1 MTWPQPYNP
10 LGSALLSTL
19 VAALPVVL
27 LLGALASHKVKAHWA
42 ALLGLGSA
50 LVIAVAVSGM
60 PVRAAGAAAV
70 LGALYGL
77 FPIGWI
83 LINVLFLYRL
93 AVNHGAFDALREHI
107 ADITTDRR
115 LQLVLVAFSLG
126 AFFEG
131 AAGFGTPVAI
141 TSALLVGLGFAPLE
155 SAVLSLLAN
164 TAPVAF
170 GALGTPIIAL
180 GGVTGLDVQAL
191 SAMVGR
197 ILPPFSLIVPFWLVA
212 AYAGMRRTMAVW
224 PALLVAGGCFAIPQ
238 YLMSTYHGPW
248 LVDIIAAICSMGAL
262 AAFLRVWK
270 PHDAKAEQDAR
281 EAAEFAAAHLQ
292 QLERPSRS
300 ASPHPAPSPA
310 PHSAPS
316 PSPAVDVLKAWLPWM
331 ILAVFVF
338 TWGVPAV
345 KNSLNAISAPA
356 VQMPALHNAVERT
369 PPVVAVIR
377 PEPAVFM
384 FNWLSATGTAIL
396 LSGLVAGL
404 MMRVGARGVA
414 SAYGDALRRSRI
426 PLLTIAAMFGIGYVM
441 RYAGLDAIL
450 GLAFARTG
458 RAYPY
463 FGTMLGW
470 LGVALT
476 GSDTSSNVLFG
487 SLQVLTATQVG
498 VSTLLMAAAN
508 SAGGVMGKMIDA
520 QSIVVAGAA
529 TGYVGHEG
537 LILRRIFWH
546 SIALASLVGLWVLM
560 LA

>member
-1 MTWPQPYNP
+1 MPWPQPYNP
-10 LGSALLSTL
+10 LHNALLSTL
-19 VAALPVVL
+19 VAAVPVVL
-27 LLGALASHKVKAHWA
+27 LLGALASHRVTAHWA

-50 LVIAVAVSGM
+50 LLIAVGVSGM
-60 PVRAAGAAAV
+60 PIASAVAATV
-70 LGALYGL
+70 LGAAYGM

-93 AVNHGAFDALREHI
+93 AVEHGAFDALRGHI
-107 ADITTDRR
+107 AQVTTDRR

-155 SAVLSLLAN
+155 SAILSLLAN

-180 GGVTGLDVQAL
+180 GGVTGLDVHEL

-197 ILPPFSLIVPFWLVA
+197 LLPPFSVMVPFWLVT
-212 AYAGMRRTMAVW
+212 AYAGVRRMLAVW
-224 PALLVAGGCFAIPQ
+224 PALLVAGSAFAIPQ
-238 YLMSTYHGPW
+238 YLMATYHGPW
-248 LVDIIAAICSMGAL
+248 LVDIVAAVCSMAAL
-262 AAFLRVWK
+262 GTFLRVWR
-270 PHDAKAEQDAR
+270 PRDASAHDVAAEYAAIPARVDVAKAWM
-281 EAAEFAAAHLQ
+281 
-292 QLERPSRS
+292 PW
-300 ASPHPAPSPA
+300 
-310 PHSAPS
+310 
-316 PSPAVDVLKAWLPWM
+316 AV
-331 ILAVFVF
+331 LAVFVF
-338 TWGVPAV
+338 LWGIPTI
-345 KNSLNAISAPA
+345 KSGLNALSAPSF
-356 VQMPALHNAVERT
+356 PLPFLHNVVERT
-369 PPVVAVIR
+369 PPVVAVAK
-377 PEPAVFM
+377 PEAAVFT

-404 MMRVGARGVA
+404 AMRAGRQSLGA
-414 SAYGDALRRSRI
+414 AYADALRRARI

-458 RAYPY
+458 RAYPF

-498 VSTLLMAAAN
+498 VSTVLMAAAN

-529 TGYVGHEG
+529 TGFVGHEG

-546 SIALASLVGLWVLM
+546 SIALATLVGGWVLV

>member
-1 MTWPQPYNP
+1 VAPQPAVPHLRAFPTPPPVTWPQPYNP

-19 VAALPVVL
+19 VAALPVVI

-50 LVIAVAVSGM
+50 MIIAVAVSGM
-60 PVRAAGAAAV
+60 PARTTVAAAG
-70 LGALYGL
+70 LGAAYGL

-83 LINVLFLYRL
+83 LVNVLFLYRL
-93 AVNHGAFDALREHI
+93 AVDHGAFEALRAHI
-107 ADITTDRR
+107 ADVTADRR
-115 LQLVLVAFSLG
+115 LQLVFVAFSLG

-141 TSALLVGLGFAPLE
+141 TSALMVGLGFGPLE

-180 GGVTGLDVQAL
+180 GSVTGLDVHDL

-197 ILPPFSLIVPFWLVA
+197 LLPPFSLIVPFWLVA
-212 AYAGMRRTMAVW
+212 AHCGIRRTMAVW
-224 PALLVAGGCFAIPQ
+224 PALLVAGAAFAIPQ
-238 YLMSTYHGPW
+238 YLMATYHGPW
-248 LVDIIAAICSMGAL
+248 LVDIVAAMCSMGAL
-262 AAFLRVWK
+262 ALFLKVWQPK
-270 PHDAKAEQDAR
+270 DIEAHADA
-281 EAAEFAAAHLQ
+281 EAAARFAAEHRHGETA
-292 QLERPSRS
+292 
-300 ASPHPAPSPA
+300 PAIDI
-310 PHSAPS
+310 
-316 PSPAVDVLKAWLPWM
+316 VKAWLPWL

-338 TWGVPAV
+338 AWGVPAV
-345 KNSLNAISAPA
+345 KNGLNVLSAPA
-356 VQMPALHNAVERT
+356 IQVPGLHNLVERT
-369 PPVVAVIR
+369 PPVVAVAK
-377 PEPAVFM
+377 PEAAIFT

-404 MMRVGARGVA
+404 AMRAGRRSITGAYV
-414 SAYGDALRRSRI
+414 DALQRARI
-426 PLLTIAAMFGIGYVM
+426 PLLTIAAMFGIGFVM
-441 RYAGLDAIL
+441 RYSGLDAIL

-498 VSTLLMAAAN
+498 VSAVLMAAAN

-529 TGYVGHEG
+529 TGFVGHEG

-546 SIALASLVGLWVLM
+546 SIVLASLVGLWVM
-560 LA
+560 ILA

>member
-1 MTWPQPYNP
+1 VAPQPAVPHLRAFPTPPPVTWPQPYNP

-19 VAALPVVL
+19 VAALPVVI

-50 LVIAVAVSGM
+50 MIIAVAVSGM
-60 PVRAAGAAAV
+60 PARTTVAAAG
-70 LGALYGL
+70 LGAAYGL

-83 LINVLFLYRL
+83 LVNVLFLYRL
-93 AVNHGAFDALREHI
+93 AVDHGAFEALRAHI
-107 ADITTDRR
+107 ADVTADRR
-115 LQLVLVAFSLG
+115 LQLVFVAFSLG

-141 TSALLVGLGFAPLE
+141 TSALMVGLGFGPLE

-180 GGVTGLDVQAL
+180 GSVTGLDVHDL

-197 ILPPFSLIVPFWLVA
+197 LLPPFSLIVPFWLVA
-212 AYAGMRRTMAVW
+212 AHCGIRRTMAVW
-224 PALLVAGGCFAIPQ
+224 PALLVAGAAFAIPQ
-238 YLMSTYHGPW
+238 YLMATYHGPW
-248 LVDIIAAICSMGAL
+248 LVDIVAAMCSMGAL
-262 AAFLRVWK
+262 ALFLKVWQPK
-270 PHDAKAEQDAR
+270 DIEAHADA
-281 EAAEFAAAHLQ
+281 EAAARFAAEHRHGETA
-292 QLERPSRS
+292 
-300 ASPHPAPSPA
+300 PAIDI
-310 PHSAPS
+310 
-316 PSPAVDVLKAWLPWM
+316 VKAWLPWL

-338 TWGVPAV
+338 AWGVPAV
-345 KNSLNAISAPA
+345 KNGLNVLSAPA
-356 VQMPALHNAVERT
+356 IQVPGLHNLVERT
-369 PPVVAVIR
+369 PPVVAVAK
-377 PEPAVFM
+377 PEAAIFT

-404 MMRVGARGVA
+404 AMRAGRRSLTGA
-414 SAYGDALRRSRI
+414 YLDALQRARI
-426 PLLTIAAMFGIGYVM
+426 PLLTIAAMFGIGFVM
-441 RYAGLDAIL
+441 RYSGLDAIL

-498 VSTLLMAAAN
+498 VSTVLMAAAN

-529 TGYVGHEG
+529 TGFVGHEG

-546 SIALASLVGLWVLM
+546 SIVLASLVGLWVM
-560 LA
+560 ILA

>member
-10 LGSALLSTL
+10 LGSALLSTI

-27 LLGALASHKVKAHWA
+27 LLGALASQRVQAHWA

-50 LVIAVAVSGM
+50 MVIAVWMSGM
-60 PVRAAGAAAV
+60 PAASTVAAAALGAA
-70 LGALYGL
+70 YGL

-93 AVNHGAFDALREHI
+93 AVEHGAFNALREHI
-107 ADITTDRR
+107 ADVTADRR

-180 GGVTGLDVQAL
+180 GGVTGIDVHAL
-191 SAMVGR
+191 SAAVGTL
-197 ILPPFSLIVPFWLVA
+197 LPPFSLIVPFWLIA
-212 AYAGMRRTMAVW
+212 AYCGFRRTIAVW
-224 PALLVAGGCFAIPQ
+224 PALLVAGVAFAIPQ
-238 YLMSTYHGPW
+238 YLMATYHGPW
-248 LVDIIAAICSMGAL
+248 LVDIVAAMCSMAGL
-262 AAFLRVWK
+262 WAFLRVWK
-270 PHDAKAEQDAR
+270 PSDEVQGQR
-281 EAAEFAAAHLQ
+281 Q
-292 QLERPSRS
+292 SVVQGERQGEIE
-300 ASPHPAPSPA
+300 
-310 PHSAPS
+310 
-316 PSPAVDVLKAWLPWM
+316 VGKAWLPWI
-331 ILAVFVF
+331 ILAVFV
-338 TWGVPAV
+338 TAWGVPAV
-345 KNSLNAISAPA
+345 KNGLNGISAPTIE
-356 VQMPALHNAVERT
+356 VPWLHNAVERT
-369 PPVVAVIR
+369 PPVVAVAK
-377 PEPAVFM
+377 PEAAVFTL
-384 FNWLSATGTAIL
+384 NWLSATGTAIL
-396 LSGLVAGL
+396 LAGIVAGL
-404 MMRVGARGVA
+404 AMRAGRRSIV
-414 SAYGDALRRSRI
+414 SAYGDALRRARI
-426 PLLTIAAMFGIGYVM
+426 PLLTIAAMFGIGFVM

-450 GLAFARTG
+450 GLAFAHTG
-458 RAYPY
+458 RAYPF

-498 VSTLLMAAAN
+498 VSAVLMAAAN

-529 TGYVGHEG
+529 TGFVGHEG

-546 SIALASLVGLWVLM
+546 SVVLASLVGLWVLV

>member
-10 LGSALLSTL
+10 LDSTLLSTL

-27 LLGALASHKVKAHWA
+27 LLGALASHRVQAHWA

-50 LVIAVAVSGM
+50 MLIAIAASGM
-60 PVRAAGAAAV
+60 PARTTFAAAALGAA
-70 LGALYGL
+70 YGL

-93 AVNHGAFDALREHI
+93 AVDHGAFDALREHI
-107 ADITTDRR
+107 ADVTADRR

-180 GGVTGLDVQAL
+180 GGVTGLDVQVL
-191 SAMVGR
+191 SAMVGHL
-197 ILPPFSLIVPFWLVA
+197 LPPFSLIVPFWLVA
-212 AYAGMRRTMAVW
+212 AYCGVRRTFAVW
-224 PALLVAGGCFAIPQ
+224 PALLVAGGAFAVPQ
-238 YLMSTYHGPW
+238 YLMATYHGPW
-248 LVDIIAAICSMGAL
+248 LVDIVAAICSMGAL
-262 AAFLRVWK
+262 GAFLRVWSPK
-270 PHDAKAEQDAR
+270 DQA
-281 EAAEFAAAHLQ
+281 Q
-292 QLERPSRS
+292 QAERPGAVQQMKSRTAQS
-300 ASPHPAPSPA
+300 DLTAQHPAPPI
-310 PHSAPS
+310 
-316 PSPAVDVLKAWLPWM
+316 DVLKAWLPWV

-338 TWGVPAV
+338 AWGVPAM
-345 KNSLNAISAPA
+345 KNGLNALAAPA
-356 VQMPALHNAVERT
+356 FPVPGLHNIVERT
-369 PPVVAVIR
+369 PPVVAVAK
-377 PEPAVFM
+377 PEAAVFTL
-384 FNWLSATGTAIL
+384 NWLSATGTAIL

-404 MMRVGARGVA
+404 AMRAGRRGLTR
-414 SAYGDALRRSRI
+414 AYADALRRARI
-426 PLLTIAAMFGIGYVM
+426 PLLTIAAMFGIGFVM
-441 RYAGLDAIL
+441 RYSGLDAIL
-450 GLAFARTG
+450 GLAFAHTG
-458 RAYPY
+458 RAYPF

-498 VSTLLMAAAN
+498 VSTVLMAAAN

-529 TGYVGHEG
+529 TGFIGHEG

-546 SIALASLVGLWVLM
+546 SMVLASLVGLWVM
-560 LA
+560 MMA

>member
-1 MTWPQPYNP
+1 MTVWPQPYNP

-19 VAALPVVL
+19 AAAVPIAL
-27 LLGALASHKVKAHWA
+27 LLGALASNKVRAHWA

-50 LVIAVAVSGM
+50 LVMAVVVSGM
-60 PVRAAGAAAV
+60 PAPAAGAAAA
-70 LGALYGL
+70 LGAAYGL

-83 LINVLFLYRL
+83 LVNVLFLYRL
-93 AVNHGAFDALREHI
+93 SVEHGAFDSLQEHVSH
-107 ADITTDRR
+107 ITGDRR

-180 GGVTGLDVQAL
+180 AGVTGLDVHEL
-191 SAMVGR
+191 SAMVAR
-197 ILPPFSLIVPFWLVA
+197 QLPPFSLLVPFWLVA
-212 AYAGMRRTMAVW
+212 AYAGWRGMLAVW
-224 PALLVAGGCFAIPQ
+224 PALLVAGAAFAIPQ
-238 YLMSTYHGPW
+238 YIMATYHGPW
-248 LVDIIAAICSMGAL
+248 LVDIVAAICSMGAL
-262 AAFLRVWK
+262 GVFLRVWK
-270 PHDAKAEQDAR
+270 PRDA
-281 EAAEFAAAHLQ
+281 
-292 QLERPSRS
+292 ST
-300 ASPHPAPSPA
+300 APSPA
-310 PHSAPS
+310 PMHSTVPLPLHSTVPLPPAP
-316 PSPAVDVLKAWLPWM
+316 ALDIRRAWMPW
-331 ILAVFVF
+331 IVLAVFVF
-338 TWGVPAV
+338 AWGTPAV
-345 KNSLNAISAPA
+345 KSRLNAISAPTFE
-356 VQMPALHNAVERT
+356 VPALHLAVERT
-369 PPVVAVIR
+369 PPVVALAR
-377 PEPAVFM
+377 PEAAIFT

-396 LSGLVAGL
+396 LAGVLAGL
-404 MMRVGARGVA
+404 LMRAGARGIVG
-414 SAYGDALRRSRI
+414 AYADALRRARI
-426 PLLTIAAMFGIGYVM
+426 PLLTIAAMFGVGFVM

-458 RAYPY
+458 RLYPF

-487 SLQVLTATQVG
+487 SLQVLTANQLGISAV
-498 VSTLLMAAAN
+498 LMAAAN

-537 LILRRIFWH
+537 VILRRIFWH
-546 SIALASLVGLWVLM
+546 SLALASLVGLWVM
-560 LA
+560 VLAA

>member
-1 MTWPQPYNP
+1 MTPWPQPYNP

-19 VAALPVVL
+19 VAAAPIVL
-27 LLGALASHKVKAHWA
+27 LLGALASQRVRAHWA
-42 ALLGLGSA
+42 ALLGLSA
-50 LVIAVAVSGM
+50 ALFVAVAVSGM
-60 PVRAAGAAAV
+60 PVTAAIASAALGAA
-70 LGALYGL
+70 YGL

-83 LINVLFLYRL
+83 LVNVLFLYRL
-93 AVNHGAFDALREHI
+93 AVDRGAFDALREHI
-107 ADITTDRR
+107 AQVTSDRR

-170 GALGTPIIAL
+170 GALGTPIVTL
-180 GGVTGLDVQAL
+180 GGVTGLDIHAL

-197 ILPPFSLIVPFWLVA
+197 LLPPFSLIVPFWLVA
-212 AYAGMRRTMAVW
+212 AYSGWRGVRAVW
-224 PALLVAGGCFAIPQ
+224 PALLVAGGAFAVPQ
-238 YLMSTYHGPW
+238 YLVATYHGPW
-248 LVDIIAAICSMGAL
+248 LVDIIAALCSMAAL
-262 AAFLRVWK
+262 AAFLRVWT
-270 PHDAKAEQDAR
+270 PSDAAV
-281 EAAEFAAAHLQ
+281 AAALHQ
-292 QLERPSRS
+292 QAPQ
-300 ASPHPAPSPA
+300 HPPIGA
-310 PHSAPS
+310 
-316 PSPAVDVLKAWLPWM
+316 DVRKAWLPW
-331 ILAVFVF
+331 IVLAVFVF
-338 TWGVPAV
+338 AWGIPTV
-345 KNSLNAISAPA
+345 KSGLNAVSAPTFA
-356 VQMPALHNAVERT
+356 VPALHLEVERT
-369 PPVVAVIR
+369 PPIVAVAR
-377 PEPAVFM
+377 PEAAIFSL
-384 FNWLSATGTAIL
+384 NWLSATGTAIL
-396 LSGLVAGL
+396 FAGLVASLL
-404 MMRVGARGVA
+404 MRSSRRDTTR
-414 SAYGDALRRSRI
+414 AYVDALRRARI
-426 PLLTIAAMFGIGYVM
+426 PLLTIAAMFGIGFVM

-458 RAYPY
+458 RAYPF

-498 VSTLLMAAAN
+498 VSTVLMAAAN

-546 SIALASLVGLWVLM
+546 SLALASLVGLWVLA

>member
-10 LGSALLSTL
+10 LGSALLSPL

-27 LLGALASHKVKAHWA
+27 LLGALASHRVRAHWA

-50 LVIAVAVSGM
+50 IAIAIAVSGM
-60 PVRAAGAAAV
+60 PAAAAGAAAA
-70 LGALYGL
+70 LGAAYGL

-83 LINVLFLYRL
+83 LVNVLFLYRL
-93 AVNHGAFDALREHI
+93 AVDQGAFDALREHI
-107 ADITTDRR
+107 SDITADRR

-180 GGVTGLDVQAL
+180 SGVTGLDVHAL

-197 ILPPFSLIVPFWLVA
+197 LLPPFSLIVPFWLVT
-212 AYAGMRRTMAVW
+212 AYAGWRRMLAVW
-224 PALLVAGGCFAIPQ
+224 PALLVAGAAFAVPQ
-238 YLMSTYHGPW
+238 YIVSTWHGPW
-248 LVDIIAAICSMGAL
+248 LVDIIAALCSMGAL
-262 AAFLRVWK
+262 TLFLRVWK
-270 PHDAKAEQDAR
+270 ARDTGTVAAQDTGTVEYAGTGCPVPSAPCSSTVPVSRAR
-281 EAAEFAAAHLQ
+281 EVPA
-292 QLERPSRS
+292 RPVQ
-300 ASPHPAPSPA
+300 
-310 PHSAPS
+310 
-316 PSPAVDVLKAWLPWM
+316 VDVLRAWLPWA

-338 TWGVPAV
+338 AWGTPTI
-345 KNSLNAISAPA
+345 KKRLDAISAPA
-356 VQMPALHNAVERT
+356 VQVPMLHNAVERT
-369 PPVVAVIR
+369 PPVVAVPK
-377 PEPAVFM
+377 PESAIFT

-396 LSGLVAGL
+396 LAGLVAGFA
-404 MMRVGARGVA
+404 MGAGVRGIA
-414 SAYGDALRRSRI
+414 SAYGDALRRARI
-426 PLLTIAAMFGIGYVM
+426 PLLTIAAMFGVGFVM

-458 RAYPY
+458 RAYPF

-498 VSTLLMAAAN
+498 VSTVLMAAAN

-529 TGYVGHEG
+529 TGFVGHEG

-546 SIALASLVGLWVLM
+546 SLALASLVGLWVLV
-560 LA
+560 LAA

>member
-1 MTWPQPYNP
+1 VTWPQPYDP
-10 LGSALLSTL
+10 LGNVVLSTA
-19 VAALPVVL
+19 VAAIPVVL
-27 LLGALASHKVKAHWA
+27 LLGALASQRVQAHWA

-50 LVIAVAVSGM
+50 LGIAIVVSGM
-60 PVRAAGAAAV
+60 PVASAAAAAALGAA
-70 LGALYGL
+70 YGL

-83 LINVLFLYRL
+83 LVNVLFLYRL
-93 AVNHGAFDALREHI
+93 AVEHGAFDALREHI
-107 ADITTDRR
+107 EDVTADRR

-180 GGVTGLDVQAL
+180 GGVTGLDVQEL

-212 AYAGMRRTMAVW
+212 AYAGIRRTLAVW
-224 PALLVAGGCFAIPQ
+224 PALLVAGGTFAVPQ
-238 YLMSTYHGPW
+238 YLMATYHGPW
-248 LVDIIAAICSMGAL
+248 LVDIVAAVCSMGAL
-262 AAFLRVWK
+262 GVFLRVWK
-270 PHDAKAEQDAR
+270 PEDQEQGAGWQGVVQGV
-281 EAAEFAAAHLQ
+281 EG
-292 QLERPSRS
+292 
-300 ASPHPAPSPA
+300 SPPSPA
-310 PHSAPS
+310 PHPATLLPAP
-316 PSPAVDVLKAWLPWM
+316 PVNVAKAWLPWL

-338 TWGVPAV
+338 AWGVPTMKNTFNAV
-345 KNSLNAISAPA
+345 SAPA
-356 VQMPALHNAVERT
+356 FAVPALHTVVERT
-369 PPVVAVIR
+369 PPVVAIAKA
-377 PEPAVFM
+377 EPAVFTL
-384 FNWLSATGTAIL
+384 NWLSATGTAIL
-396 LSGLVAGL
+396 LAGLVAG
-404 MMRVGARGVA
+404 MAMRAGRRGIA
-414 SAYGDALRRSRI
+414 TAYVDALRRARI
-426 PLLTIAAMFGIGYVM
+426 PLLTIAAMFGIGFVM
-441 RYAGLDAIL
+441 RYSGLDAIL
-450 GLAFARTG
+450 GLAFAHTG

-498 VSTLLMAAAN
+498 VSTVLMAAAN

-529 TGYVGHEG
+529 TGFVGHEG

-546 SIALASLVGLWVLM
+546 SVVLASLVGVSVVM

>member
-1 MTWPQPYNP
+1 MSPLQDLPLIAIVGPSPPLPTVPWPQPYNP
-10 LGSALLSTL
+10 LGNALLSTL

-27 LLGALASHKVKAHWA
+27 LLGALASHRVKAHWA

-50 LVIAVAVSGM
+50 MVIAVAVSDM
-60 PVRAAGAAAV
+60 PTASALGAAG
-70 LGALYGL
+70 LGAAYGL

-83 LINVLFLYRL
+83 LVNVLFLYRL
-93 AVNHGAFDALREHI
+93 AVDHGAFDALREHI
-107 ADITTDRR
+107 ADVTADRR
-115 LQLVLVAFSLG
+115 MQLVLVAFSLG

-141 TSALLVGLGFAPLE
+141 TSALLVGLGFKPLE

-180 GGVTGLDVQAL
+180 GGVTGLDVHEL

-197 ILPPFSLIVPFWLVA
+197 LLPPFSVIVPFWLVA
-212 AYAGMRRTMAVW
+212 AHCGIRRTFAVW
-224 PALLVAGGCFAIPQ
+224 PALLVAGGAFAVPQ
-238 YLMSTYHGPW
+238 YLVATYHGPW

-262 AAFLRVWK
+262 GLFLKVWQPKDLEAHADAAAAAF
-270 PHDAKAEQDAR
+270 
-281 EAAEFAAAHLQ
+281 AAEHHQ
-292 QLERPSRS
+292 TRREP
-300 ASPHPAPSPA
+300 
-310 PHSAPS
+310 
-316 PSPAVDVLKAWLPWM
+316 VIDVMKAWLPWL
-331 ILAVFVF
+331 ILALFVF
-338 TWGVPAV
+338 AWGVPTV
-345 KNSLNAISAPA
+345 KNGLNALSAPA
-356 VQMPALHNAVERT
+356 LQVPGLHNLVERT
-369 PPVVAVIR
+369 PPVVAVAK
-377 PEPAVFM
+377 PEAATFTL
-384 FNWLSATGTAIL
+384 NWLSATGTAIL

-404 MMRVGARGVA
+404 AMRAGRRSIMGAYA
-414 SAYGDALRRSRI
+414 DALNRARI
-426 PLLTIAAMFGIGYVM
+426 PLLTIAAMFGIGFVM
-441 RYAGLDAIL
+441 RYSGLDAIL
-450 GLAFARTG
+450 GLAFAQTG

-498 VSTLLMAAAN
+498 VSTVLMAAAN

-529 TGYVGHEG
+529 TGFVGYEG

-546 SIALASLVGLWVLM
+546 SIVLASLVGLWVM
-560 LA
+560 ILA

>member
-10 LGSALLSTL
+10 LDSTLLSTL

-27 LLGALASHKVKAHWA
+27 LLGALASHRVQAHWA

-50 LVIAVAVSGM
+50 MLIAIAASGM
-60 PVRAAGAAAV
+60 PARTTFAAAALGAA
-70 LGALYGL
+70 YGL

-93 AVNHGAFDALREHI
+93 AVDHGAFDALREHI
-107 ADITTDRR
+107 ADVTADRR

-180 GGVTGLDVQAL
+180 GGVTGLDVQVL
-191 SAMVGR
+191 SAMVGHL
-197 ILPPFSLIVPFWLVA
+197 LPPFSLIVPFWLVA
-212 AYAGMRRTMAVW
+212 AYCGVRRTFAVW
-224 PALLVAGGCFAIPQ
+224 PALLVAGAAFAVPQ
-238 YLMSTYHGPW
+238 YLMATYHGPW
-248 LVDIIAAICSMGAL
+248 LVDIVAAICSMGAL
-262 AAFLRVWK
+262 GAFLRVWSPK
-270 PHDAKAEQDAR
+270 DQAQ
-281 EAAEFAAAHLQ
+281 EA
-292 QLERPSRS
+292 ERPGAVQQMPSGT
-300 ASPHPAPSPA
+300 AQAALTAQHPAPPI
-310 PHSAPS
+310 
-316 PSPAVDVLKAWLPWM
+316 DVLKAWLPWA

-338 TWGVPAV
+338 AWGVPAM
-345 KNSLNAISAPA
+345 KNGLNALSAPA
-356 VQMPALHNAVERT
+356 FSVPGLHNIVERT
-369 PPVVAVIR
+369 PPVVAIAK
-377 PEPAVFM
+377 PEAAVFTL
-384 FNWLSATGTAIL
+384 NWLSATGTAIL

-404 MMRVGARGVA
+404 AMRAGRRGLT
-414 SAYGDALRRSRI
+414 SAYADALRRARI
-426 PLLTIAAMFGIGYVM
+426 PLLTIAAMFGIGFVM
-441 RYAGLDAIL
+441 RYSGLDAIL
-450 GLAFARTG
+450 GLAFAHTG
-458 RAYPY
+458 RAYPF

-498 VSTLLMAAAN
+498 VSTVLMAAAN

-529 TGYVGHEG
+529 TGFIGHEG

-546 SIALASLVGLWVLM
+546 SMVLASLVGLWVM
-560 LA
+560 MMA